1 MGQGLGSR
9 FPEVEKTD
17 VDRPDF
23 LTGELVGVAQSGF
36 DDRGGAGGEVFGKG
50 IDRGLE
56 IVELGL
62 LLGFGG
68 LENEDERVGRFVG
81 GFFWVGGFGE
91 LLFLFRRELLH
102 GLGSPVRVWAM
113 RLVLS
118 CVGESV
124 F

>member
-1 MGQGLGSR
+1 M
-9 FPEVEKTD
+9 
-17 VDRPDF
+17 
-23 LTGELVGVAQSGF
+23 
-36 DDRGGAGGEVFGKG
+36 GGAGIEVFGKG

-68 LENEDERVGRFVG
+68 LENEDERVGRFGG

-91 LLFLFRRELLH
+91 LLFLFRCELLH
-102 GLGSPVRVWAM
+102 GLGSLVRVWAM

-118 CVGESV
+118 CVGGSV